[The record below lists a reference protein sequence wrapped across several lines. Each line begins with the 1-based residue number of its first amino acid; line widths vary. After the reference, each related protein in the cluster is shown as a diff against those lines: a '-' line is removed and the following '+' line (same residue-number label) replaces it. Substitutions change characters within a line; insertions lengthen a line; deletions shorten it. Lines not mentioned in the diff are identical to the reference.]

1 MKKIFSK
8 HVLMALLCLVGL
20 FMASCSQNNPSSSSP
35 LANTKWAGKAML
47 TNVEVSFTT
56 DECYIQVS
64 DYANGTAVGTYKTSN
79 SDVFVTITRTSGDF
93 DGQLNQG
100 DIVIGSF
107 DLNAKTMTINLT
119 LYGEKYP
126 VQLTQ
131 K

>member
-1 MKKIFSK
+1 MKKIFNK
-8 HVLMALLCLVGL
+8 HVLMALLCLLGL
-20 FMASCSQNNPSSSSP
+20 VMASCSKNTPSASSP
-35 LANTKWAGKAML
+35 LADTKWTGKAMK

-79 SDVFVTITRTSGDF
+79 SDLFVTVTRTSGDF
-93 DGQLNQG
+93 DDQLHKG

-107 DLNAKTMTINLT
+107 DLNAKTMLINLT

>member
-1 MKKIFSK
+1 MKKIFST
-8 HVLMALLCLVGL
+8 HVLMALFCLISLV
-20 FMASCSQNNPSSSSP
+20 MASCSQNTPAASNP
-35 LANTKWAGKAML
+35 LANTKWTGKAMQ
-47 TNVEVSFTT
+47 TDVDVTFTT
-56 DECYIQVS
+56 DESYIQVS
-64 DYANGTAVGTYKTSN
+64 GYANGTAVGSYKTSN

>member
-8 HVLMALLCLVGL
+8 HVLMALFCLISLV
-20 FMASCSQNNPSSSSP
+20 MASCSQNTPAASNP
-35 LANTKWAGKAML
+35 LANTKWTGKAMQ
-47 TNVEVSFTT
+47 TDVDVTFTT
-56 DECYIQVS
+56 NESYIQVS
-64 DYANGTAVGTYKTSN
+64 GYANGTAVGTYKTSN

>member
-8 HVLMALLCLVGL
+8 HVLMALFCLISLV
-20 FMASCSQNNPSSSSP
+20 MASCSQNTPAASNP
-35 LANTKWAGKAML
+35 LANTKWTGKAMQ
-47 TNVEVSFTT
+47 TDVDVTFTT
-56 DECYIQVS
+56 DESYIQVS
-64 DYANGTAVGTYKTSN
+64 GYANGTAVGSYKTSN

>member
-8 HVLMALLCLVGL
+8 HVLMALFCLISLV
-20 FMASCSQNNPSSSSP
+20 MASCSQNTPAASNP
-35 LANTKWAGKAML
+35 LANTKWTGKAMQ
-47 TNVEVSFTT
+47 TDVDVTFTT
-56 DECYIQVS
+56 DESYIQVS
-64 DYANGTAVGTYKTSN
+64 GYANGTAVGTYKTSN
-79 SDVFVTITRTSGDF
+79 SDVFVTITRTSGDI

-100 DIVIGSF
+100 DIVIASF

>member
-20 FMASCSQNNPSSSSP
+20 FMASCSQNNPSASSP
-35 LANTKWAGKAML
+35 LANTKWAGKAMQ

-64 DYANGTAVGTYKTSN
+64 GYANGTAVGTYKTSN

>member
-8 HVLMALLCLVGL
+8 HVLMALFCLISLV
-20 FMASCSQNNPSSSSP
+20 MASCSQNTPAASNP
-35 LANTKWAGKAML
+35 LANTKWTGKAMQ
-47 TNVEVSFTT
+47 TDVDVTFTT
-56 DECYIQVS
+56 DENYIQVS
-64 DYANGTAVGTYKTSN
+64 GYANGTAVGTYKTSN

>member
-1 MKKIFSK
+1 MKKISSK
-8 HVLMALLCLVGL
+8 HVLMALFCLISLV
-20 FMASCSQNNPSSSSP
+20 MASCSQNTPAASNP
-35 LANTKWAGKAML
+35 LANTKWTGKAMQ
-47 TNVEVSFTT
+47 TDVDVTFTT
-56 DECYIQVS
+56 DESYIQVS
-64 DYANGTAVGTYKTSN
+64 GYANGTAVGTYKTSN

>member
-20 FMASCSQNNPSSSSP
+20 FMASCSQNNPSASSP
-35 LANTKWAGKAML
+35 LVNTKWAGKAMQ
-47 TNVEVSFTT
+47 TDVDVTFTT
-56 DECYIQVS
+56 DESYIQVS
-64 DYANGTAVGTYKTSN
+64 GYANGTAVGSYKTSN